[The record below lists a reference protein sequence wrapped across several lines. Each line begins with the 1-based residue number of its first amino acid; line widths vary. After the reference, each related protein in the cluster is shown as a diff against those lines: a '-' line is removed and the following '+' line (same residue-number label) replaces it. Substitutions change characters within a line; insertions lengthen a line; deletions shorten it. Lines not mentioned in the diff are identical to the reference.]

1 MKKITRD
8 VKVER
13 YYPDVL
19 SPAKEMKAIAQAENL
34 EYGLLYD
41 EAWAWFANTFVYDA
55 SEKGIA
61 RWETMLGIIPL
72 PGESLLDRRRE
83 ILFRI
88 NNRTPYTERTLKQMY
103 DMMYGEDS
111 IFPEVRESLYT
122 LALHLTGDAIWEA
135 KKVKIYA
142 RCIVPANLIILTS
155 RNLGTHQIEFH
166 AAGIARN
173 YKYLHVEMSSSAH
186 LEVEDSTAYVAG
198 AVVHNYKK
206 LSVIGED

>member
-19 SPAKEMKAIAQAENL
+19 SPAKEMKAIAQAENP

-41 EAWAWFANTFVYDA
+41 EAWEWFANTFVYDA

-72 PGESLLDRRRE
+72 PGESLPDRRRK
-83 ILFRI
+83 IFFRI
-88 NNRTPYTERTLKQMY
+88 NNLTPYTERTLKQMY

-111 IFPEVRESLYT
+111 ILPEVRESLYT
-122 LALHLTGDAIWEA
+122 LALHLTEDAIWEA